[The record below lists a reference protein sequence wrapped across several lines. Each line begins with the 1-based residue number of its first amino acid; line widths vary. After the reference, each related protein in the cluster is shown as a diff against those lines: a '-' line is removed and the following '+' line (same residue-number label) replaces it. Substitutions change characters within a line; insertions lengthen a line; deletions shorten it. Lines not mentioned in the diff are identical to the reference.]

1 MRKARRKAMSAN
13 RYGLAAVSHALNG
26 QISLRA
32 RWRWGGGLVKRH
44 GLHRHLHI
52 HKSLQ
57 RSSGVE
63 RLQRVQEVFGLPNHM
78 VRHRAGKRHFP
89 NSLTMLL
96 QAMQLADELSGL
108 LAGSA
113 RQAVRPGPAPAA
125 KEARHNG
132 ECGAEVRLFAFPCRR
147 IPRPIDPAF

>member
-1 MRKARRKAMSAN
+1 M
-13 RYGLAAVSHALNG
+13 
-26 QISLRA
+26 
-32 RWRWGGGLVKRH
+32 KRH

-78 VRHRAGKRHFP
+78 VQHRAGKRHFP

-113 RQAVRPGPAPAA
+113 QQLFDLGQHLRRRRPVITENVAQKFVCCFSVSENTTA
-125 KEARHNG
+125 H
-132 ECGAEVRLFAFPCRR
+132 
-147 IPRPIDPAF
+147 